1 MSTGRGRPQQLNIL
15 SATHV
20 CVWQRSGELNFLMVA
35 TNVVAVVVMVTGLI
49 ASVVVKRWAR
59 AHYMWPTVHPMTKD
73 GLRIFLGL
81 RPSFAPKKGSTSKP
95 AATAKP
101 QDDTSRPP
109 LVTLPSSLALRT
121 TSWSAKVSPGPRAE
135 TPEGS
140 PAASKYLAPPQSRVL
155 ALGEPTLLMGDSTPN
170 ARRHGRVSPLLDK
183 PKHAGVDSD
192 A

>member
-1 MSTGRGRPQQLNIL
+1 MSTGRGRSQQLNSL
-15 SATHV
+15 SANM

-35 TNVVAVVVMVTGLI
+35 TNVLAVVAMVIGLI

-81 RPSFAPKKGSTSKP
+81 RPSFASTKSSAGKP
-95 AATAKP
+95 AGTAEP
-101 QDDTSRPP
+101 QDATSRPP

-121 TSWSAKVSPGPRAE
+121 TSRSARVSPGPRSEAHG
-135 TPEGS
+135 GS
-140 PAASKYLAPPQSRVL
+140 SAASKYLATPQSRVL
-155 ALGEPTLLMGDSTPN
+155 ALDKPALLMGDSTPN
-170 ARRHGRVSPLLDK
+170 DRRRGRVSPLLDK
-183 PKHAGVDSD
+183 PKDAGVDSD